1 MATDYDAPR
10 LSGPDDLVEESL
22 DQLETR
28 KEPQSPDVDIDLDE
42 ADVMESFELP
52 GADLSSEELMVK
64 VVPKRSDE
72 FTCTSCFLVHH
83 RSRLAERTESRMI
96 CRDCAD

>member
-10 LSGPDDLVEESL
+10 LSGPEDLVEESL
-22 DQLETR
+22 DQLKTR

-83 RSRLAERTESRMI
+83 RSRLAERAEGRMI

>member
-1 MATDYDAPR
+1 MERFRSGSASSTPCLRPTHPSWSSNLENCAACMA
-10 LSGPDDLVEESL
+10 
-22 DQLETR
+22 
-28 KEPQSPDVDIDLDE
+28 
-42 ADVMESFELP
+42 ELP

>member
-1 MATDYDAPR
+1 
-10 LSGPDDLVEESL
+10 
-22 DQLETR
+22 
-28 KEPQSPDVDIDLDE
+28 
-42 ADVMESFELP
+42 MESFELP

>member
-28 KEPQSPDVDIDLDE
+28 KEPQSPDIDIDLDE
-42 ADVMESFELP
+42 GDVMESFELP

-64 VVPKRSDE
+64 GV
-72 FTCTSCFLVHH
+72 
-83 RSRLAERTESRMI
+83 TE
-96 CRDCAD
+96 AK

>member
-1 MATDYDAPR
+1 
-10 LSGPDDLVEESL
+10 
-22 DQLETR
+22 
-28 KEPQSPDVDIDLDE
+28 
-42 ADVMESFELP
+42 MESFELP
-52 GADLSSEELMVK
+52 GADLSSEELMIK

-83 RSRLAERTESRMI
+83 RSRSAERPESRMI